1 MCTNLKHVVLVL
13 AYFCFYPLISAIS
26 KTLKCAI
33 YQLTLGIL
41 ASSQISIKLQPKPF
55 VLALC
60 TSQMEWIL
68 GCHNDSEMALSHFL
82 SLTQSNWS
90 NNLVKTFSCPPKQ
103 NKVSNN
109 STEIQVSQPVLRTN
123 AYKAK
128 KDLMWNSV
136 FLDFWTDSSV
146 LCNWP

>member
-1 MCTNLKHVVLVL
+1 MLLSTYLS
-13 AYFCFYPLISAIS
+13 YIS

-33 YQLTLGIL
+33 SQLTLGIL
-41 ASSQISIKLQPKPF
+41 ASSKVSVKLQPGLF
-55 VLALC
+55 ALALC

-103 NKVSNN
+103 NNVSNY
-109 STEIQVSQPVLRTN
+109 STEIQVSQPVLIRTN

-136 FLDFWTDSSV
+136 FLHFWTDSSV

>member
-1 MCTNLKHVVLVL
+1 MLLSTYLS
-13 AYFCFYPLISAIS
+13 YIS

-33 YQLTLGIL
+33 SQLTLGIL
-41 ASSQISIKLQPKPF
+41 DSSQISIRLQPGPF
-55 VLALC
+55 MLAWC

-90 NNLVKTFSCPPKQ
+90 NNLVKTLSCPPKQ
-103 NKVSNN
+103 NNVSYY

-136 FLDFWTDSSV
+136 FLHFWTDSSV